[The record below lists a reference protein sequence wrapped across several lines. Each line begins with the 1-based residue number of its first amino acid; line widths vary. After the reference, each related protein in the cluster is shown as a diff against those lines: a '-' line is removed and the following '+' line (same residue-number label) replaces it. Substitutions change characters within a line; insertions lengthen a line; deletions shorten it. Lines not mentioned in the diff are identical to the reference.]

1 MRPELTAAQ
10 VQAGAKAGESWDAAR
25 RRLTEQR
32 DRLATWPRLVYP
44 CACCDSR
51 YPRWGW
57 IVDGPTPNVLHRC
70 DGCHDRDATYE
81 EPEAVI
87 Y

>member
-1 MRPELTAAQ
+1 MRPELTDAQ
-10 VQAGAKAGESWDAAR
+10 VQTGARPGESWDAAR

-32 DRLATWPRLVYP
+32 DRLATWPRQVYP
-44 CACCDSR
+44 CSCWDSR

-57 IVDGPTPNVLHRC
+57 IVDGPTPSVLNWC
-70 DGCHDRDATYE
+70 DGCHDMDATFE